1 MTSGVAARGLDITN
15 IMHVINYDMPNVMYG
30 GIHEYIHRIGRTA
43 RIGNPGIT
51 TAFFTERDEGI
62 GEDLVKILLET
73 EQEVPEFLERFKPE
87 DPTVLDFHDD
97 SDVEA
102 EAEADEEDTAEGGV
116 PTGTGTGTGDDPW
129 G

>member
-1 MTSGVAARGLDITN
+1 
-15 IMHVINYDMPNVMYG
+15 MHVINYDMPNVMYG

-43 RIGNPGIT
+43 RIGNPGIA
-51 TAFFTERDEGI
+51 TAFFTERDEAI

-87 DPTVLDFHDD
+87 DPTVLDFHDE

-102 EAEADEEDTAEGGV
+102 EGEEDDATEGGV
-116 PTGTGTGTGDDPW
+116 PTGTGATGGGGGDDPW